1 MLKFEP
7 NKEISVMSKNLGG
20 IMEELAE
27 QKKREKKKGGGK
39 QNDSKKD
46 KKTVFFGMSSSSSSS
61 DKMEG
66 EISGAVKAL
75 IAMTIATI
83 ITALISGC

>member
-46 KKTVFFGMSSSSSSS
+46 KKTVFFGMSSSSSS

>member
-46 KKTVFFGMSSSSSSS
+46 KKTVFFGMSSSSS